1 MARTNLTVRELDARN
16 TFLGAVASTELFEA
30 VDPAEGAALEMKGCD
45 DKYLIVVQNAAEA
58 AKTVTVKAGN
68 GLQGVAD
75 LTETVA
81 GSGYACVALESG
93 HFKNV
98 AGDDKGKV
106 ILTGSSTSIKL
117 AVFKLP

>member
-68 GLQGVAD
+68 GLQGTAD
-75 LTETVA
+75 LVHEVA
-81 GSGYACVALESG
+81 ESSTTCVVLESG
-93 HFKNV
+93 HYKNV
-98 AGDDKGKV
+98 SGADKGKV
-106 ILTGSSTSIKL
+106 LITGTVDIKI
-117 AVFKLP
+117 AVFRLP

>member
-1 MARTNLTVRELDARN
+1 MARTKLSVHSMNEKNMFSAFTTLT
-16 TFLGAVASTELFEA
+16 EA
-30 VDPAEGAALEMKGCD
+30 VTADGAEFEMSERD
-45 DKYLIVVQNAAEA
+45 DKYLILIQNGATSAG
-58 AKTVTVKAGN
+58 TVTVKAGN